1 MGNKSGAMYYDTWKL
16 HRNEISVSI
25 NKVLLEHGHA
35 HFTCII
41 YGCFC
46 ATMTKM
52 SSVTGTIWPEKLNVI
67 IQPFT
72 KKFANSCFKWIF
84 LLHSPPQPSEVGK
97 TKTVGLTSEKETEG
111 WEKRWFTRSSLACPS
126 SFLPVLPC
134 IYSCLCLSLPFL
146 THYLSRNRVA
156 FVTKAAL

>member
-1 MGNKSGAMYYDTWKL
+1 MGNKRGAMYNDTWKL
-16 HRNEISVSI
+16 HRIEISVSI

-67 IQPFT
+67 LRPFT

-84 LLHSPPQPSEVGK
+84 LLHSPPQSSEVGK
-97 TKTVGLTSEKETEG
+97 TDCWPDIRKRNRRLREKVIHTLLSGLSEQPPTC
-111 WEKRWFTRSSLACPS
+111 SSLYL
-126 SFLPVLPC
+126 F
-134 IYSCLCLSLPFL
+134 LSLPQSPF
-146 THYLSRNRVA
+146 SDP
-156 FVTKAAL
+156 FSKPS